1 MLLVQIYK
9 RFLILVTFPQIF
21 RNFRYYESSN
31 MKTLIIALIAIL
43 INPAFA
49 QKDFTV
55 SGFMQHTDLEG
66 GCWFLLAKNTK
77 YELTAS
83 PEILAT
89 CHVEGR
95 MLTLRAHLAPMMKSI
110 CMIGT
115 MIEVTE
121 VLDTLFHPHNPPFER
136 KKIKGIIRKTKAG
149 CWYVASGKRRY
160 ELQQPIPA
168 KFMHSGARYNRLS
181 VLLPDTESQCN
192 MNGVITISE
201 LEPDMKSKEAK
212 ERKSDP
218 R

>member
-1 MLLVQIYK
+1 
-9 RFLILVTFPQIF
+9 
-21 RNFRYYESSN
+21 
-31 MKTLIIALIAIL
+31 MKTLIVVLIVIL
-43 INPAFA
+43 NNPTFA

-55 SGFMQHTDLEG
+55 SGFMQHSDLEG
-66 GCWFLLAKNTK
+66 GCWFLQTKQTK
-77 YELTAS
+77 YELTAT

-95 MLTLRAHLAPMMKSI
+95 MLTLRVHQAGMMKSI

-115 MIEVTE
+115 MVEVTE
-121 VLDTLFHPHNPPFER
+121 VLDTIFHPHDPPYER
-136 KKIKGIIRKTKAG
+136 KKIKGIIHKTRAG
-149 CWYVASGKRRY
+149 CWYVAATNKRRY

-168 KFMHSGARYNRLS
+168 KFMHAGAKYNRLS
-181 VLLPDTESQCN
+181 VVLPDTESQCN

-201 LEPDMKSKEAK
+201 LEPDMKPKEMM